1 MVVSLLFR
9 LVALL
14 FLLRFVLQATQA
26 DFYNPISQV
35 VIKGSDPLAKPL
47 RALLPNLGRCD
58 LASLILAWATGVIF
72 IALISQGALPITSM
86 LGLGLVTTL
95 SVLVDFYWWT
105 LLFVIVMSF
114 ISPGNSHPVL
124 SLADQMINP
133 LLDPIRKILPTAGP
147 LDFSP
152 LVFIL
157 LLSILQNLLQ
167 GLVR

>member
-1 MVVSLLFR
+1 
-9 LVALL
+9 
-14 FLLRFVLQATQA
+14 
-26 DFYNPISQV
+26 
-35 VIKGSDPLAKPL
+35 
-47 RALLPNLGRCD
+47 
-58 LASLILAWATGVIF
+58 
-72 IALISQGALPITSM
+72 M